1 MSVQR
6 SPRQIELINAAGK
19 ILTKSGAAGLT
30 TKKLAL
36 EVGFSESAIYRHFS
50 SKEEIV
56 LAMLDYMENSMEE
69 RYQTACHTKD
79 TPEDQFR
86 CLFQN
91 QCDFF
96 SNNAHFV
103 TAFFSDGLMEQSQAI
118 NDGILKVMNLKRK
131 YLIPILDRGQKG
143 GTFNSAIKTEELA
156 EIIVGAF
163 RFNMLQWKLSNFSY
177 DIKSKGATLTASLL
191 ELIKSKSIKN

>member
-19 ILTKSGAAGLT
+19 ILTTAGVAGLT
-30 TKKLAL
+30 TKRLAL

-50 SKEEIV
+50 SKEDIV
-56 LAMLDYMENSMEE
+56 LAMLDFMENSMEE

-79 TPEDQFR
+79 LPEDQFR

-96 SNNAHFV
+96 SNNTHFV

-118 NDGILKVMNLKRK
+118 NDGLLKVMNLKQK
-131 YLIPILDRGQKG
+131 YLIPILNRGQKE
-143 GTFNSAIKTEELA
+143 GTFNSAIKSEVLS
-156 EIIVGAF
+156 EIIVGTF
-163 RFNMLQWKLSNFSY
+163 RFNMLQWKLNNFSY
-177 DIKSKGATLTASLL
+177 DIKNKGAVLTETLL
-191 ELIKSKSIKN
+191 ELIKS